1 MVCGNIVLRCSP
13 LKRALGGIILKR
25 FLLAALSIVFLTSDS
40 SSCKSRNDPSSPIN
54 IAIYQ
59 MIEGKSSS
67 YAQRLLKKG
76 MDVNTV
82 NSCGAS
88 LLLMAS
94 FLGDHELVKTLLSSG
109 ALPNIQNYEGNSPV
123 FASANFSNNKILKLL
138 LDNGGDPNLLL
149 TQEYVY
155 NSPLMIAAINE
166 NIEGVRL
173 LLEAGADCNYRNQ
186 LGNSARKIGEASLN
200 LELKALLMACDNPT

>member
-1 MVCGNIVLRCSP
+1 
-13 LKRALGGIILKR
+13 
-25 FLLAALSIVFLTSDS
+25 
-40 SSCKSRNDPSSPIN
+40 
-54 IAIYQ
+54 
-59 MIEGKSSS
+59 
-67 YAQRLLKKG
+67 

-94 FLGDHELVKTLLSSG
+94 FLADHELVKTLLSSG

-155 NSPLMIAAINE
+155 NSPLMIA
-166 NIEGVRL
+166 
-173 LLEAGADCNYRNQ
+173 
-186 LGNSARKIGEASLN
+186 
-200 LELKALLMACDNPT
+200 